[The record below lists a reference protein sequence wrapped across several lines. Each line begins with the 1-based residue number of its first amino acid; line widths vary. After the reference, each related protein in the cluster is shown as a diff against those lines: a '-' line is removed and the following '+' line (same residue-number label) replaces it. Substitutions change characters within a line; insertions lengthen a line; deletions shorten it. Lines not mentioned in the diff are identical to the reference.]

1 MVFKSQVHSMYFYI
15 YLYIWSLFMVNVSKY
30 IPYIETR
37 NELLQ
42 VLING
47 YKWEYIGVITYN
59 PLIRSPLMLT
69 NPSQGRIQVMVE
81 TTNS

>member
-15 YLYIWSLFMVNVSKY
+15 YLYIWSIFMVNVSKY

-47 YKWEYIGVITYN
+47 YKWNILG
-59 PLIRSPLMLT
+59 L
-69 NPSQGRIQVMVE
+69 
-81 TTNS
+81 